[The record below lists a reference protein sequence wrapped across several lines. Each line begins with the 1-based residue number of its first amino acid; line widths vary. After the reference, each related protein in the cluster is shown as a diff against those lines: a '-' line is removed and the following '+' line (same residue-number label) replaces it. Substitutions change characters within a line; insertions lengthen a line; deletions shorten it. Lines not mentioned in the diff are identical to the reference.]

1 MNTNLIIFG
10 IIVFIIENIVTVIS
24 IFESEYRAA
33 KRSIILSI
41 LLATPFI
48 VLGSINFPYR
58 NLLGYGIIIL
68 SGVSFIYIFI
78 PRPHDNKNPY
88 KKPNSRIDERDTMF
102 SRDHLVKET
111 DYYHN
116 YYAKNPDKKTIDD
129 KIRNNPGLLSESS
142 KYYKKHWFSAAQ
154 TNFDLVKK
162 LRYQVNGEIS
172 NKKIKS
178 SAQSN
183 TNYLKSWLK
192 ELGVIATGVT
202 TLKDYHIY
210 SHGGRD
216 QRYGKKF
223 EKNYQYAIAFTVP
236 MDFGLVKSAPKAP
249 MVFESSR
256 RYLQSAQ
263 IAVLIAEYIRS
274 RGYPARAH
282 IDGNYQVVCPLVARD
297 AGLGEIGRMGI
308 LITPQHGPRARIAV
322 VTTDLPLIEDKPRYS
337 QAVVD
342 FCENCKKCAR
352 VCPSNAIPYDNRKN
366 IDGVERWQINQ
377 EACFQYWTKIGTDC
391 GRCMQVCPYSH
402 PDNFFH
408 SLIRK
413 GIENSSLFRKF
424 AIVMDDFFYGKIPQ
438 SRKIPDWSK

>member
-1 MNTNLIIFG
+1 
-10 IIVFIIENIVTVIS
+10 
-24 IFESEYRAA
+24 
-33 KRSIILSI
+33 
-41 LLATPFI
+41 
-48 VLGSINFPYR
+48 
-58 NLLGYGIIIL
+58 
-68 SGVSFIYIFI
+68 
-78 PRPHDNKNPY
+78 
-88 KKPNSRIDERDTMF
+88 
-102 SRDHLVKET
+102 
-111 DYYHN
+111 
-116 YYAKNPDKKTIDD
+116 
-129 KIRNNPGLLSESS
+129 
-142 KYYKKHWFSAAQ
+142 
-154 TNFDLVKK
+154 
-162 LRYQVNGEIS
+162 
-172 NKKIKS
+172 
-178 SAQSN
+178 
-183 TNYLKSWLK
+183 
-192 ELGVIATGVT
+192 
-202 TLKDYHIY
+202 
-210 SHGGRD
+210 
-216 QRYGKKF
+216 
-223 EKNYQYAIAFTVP
+223 
-236 MDFGLVKSAPKAP
+236 SAPKAP